1 MTAQEAL
8 KALDILSAQVG
19 NARLR
24 KMWSKPIRE
33 YLLSMCSIEAGDS
46 GDDES
51 IHGHETKDDD

>member
-8 KALDILSAQVG
+8 EALDILSAQVG

-33 YLLSMCSIEAGDS
+33 YLLAKHILEAGDS
-46 GDDES
+46 GEDES
-51 IHGHETKDDD
+51 IHGDETKDDD